1 MNNKI
6 FNKEQLDAKRKQYS
20 QDIDKKTMNYQR
32 KYGFKLN
39 PDSKHRTWNVEADA
53 FKHAFMSADI
63 TLKTNNFV
71 SWGVGVNHENETP
84 NNPQGEKNMD
94 SWNNNQ
100 GRQIADELK
109 KEYGSKLKN
118 MSEKQVDDLIASK
131 VMQRMK
137 TGKLIT
143 TPSDKRKYTGFA
155 ADIDKDKIYT
165 REEIGK
171 MTPEEFE
178 QNEKVIMKQMNE
190 QGIPTKAEANA
201 KTKAS
206 SNSGSKS
213 TDASSVGSSS
223 SGDGNWVT
231 INGHH
236 VLLDN

>member
-6 FNKEQLDAKRKQYS
+6 FNKVQLDAKRKQYS
-20 QDIDKKTMNYQR
+20 QDIDKKTMYYQR

-39 PDSKHRTWNVEADA
+39 PDPKHRTWNVEADA

-71 SWGVGVNHENETP
+71 SWGVGFNHENETP
-84 NNPQGEKNMD
+84 NNPPGEKNMD

-100 GRQIADELK
+100 GRHIADELRQ
-109 KEYGSKLKN
+109 EYGSRLKN

-137 TGKLIT
+137 AGKLIT
-143 TPSDKRKYTGFA
+143 KPSDKRKYTGFA
-155 ADIDKDKIYT
+155 ADIDPNKTYT

-171 MTPEEFE
+171 MTTEEFDRH
-178 QNEKVIMKQMNE
+178 EKLIMKQLKE
-190 QGIPTKAEANA
+190 KGIPTKAQAEA
-201 KTKAS
+201 KANS
-206 SNSGSKS
+206 SNH
-213 TDASSVGSSS
+213 SSS
-223 SGDGNWVT
+223 SDGNWVT